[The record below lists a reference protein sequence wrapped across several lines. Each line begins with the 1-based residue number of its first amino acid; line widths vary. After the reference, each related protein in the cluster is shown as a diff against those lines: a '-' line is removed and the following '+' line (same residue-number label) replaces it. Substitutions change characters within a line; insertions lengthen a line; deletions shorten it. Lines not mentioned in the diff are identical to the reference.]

1 MKKLWAI
8 FLLIV
13 YTSTIL
19 GASVNFHFC
28 SGHLA
33 HISVLNFGGKTGRS
47 CNPEAMPKGC
57 CEDKLLI
64 SKADNHNSIQVS
76 YTISSISFVPEL
88 PPVTNHFDLGLYSP
102 ALNSGN
108 SYKYIRRSCP
118 DPIYL
123 LIRVFRI

>member
-1 MKKLWAI
+1 VKKLWAI

-13 YTSTIL
+13 YTSTAL

-28 SGHLA
+28 NGHLA
-33 HISVLNFGGKTGRS
+33 HVSVLNFGGKTGCS
-47 CNPEAMPKGC
+47 CNPDAMPKGC
-57 CEDKLLI
+57 CKDKLI
-64 SKADNHNSIQVS
+64 YSQTDKHNSNPAS

-88 PPVTNHFDLGLYSP
+88 PPVTNLLDLGLYSP
-102 ALNSGN
+102 ALNSDN
-108 SYKYIRRSCP
+108 SYKYVRRSFP